1 MPSSLNCPT
10 CGAPASSADA
20 ERCDYCRSTLTSMG
34 CPSCFAP
41 MFVGMEFCP
50 ECGAKAAR
58 SDGDA
63 TLACPGCRETMRA
76 VQVGQTPLFECA
88 GCHSTWL
95 DTETFT
101 TLCATREAHGAVA
114 DMLGP
119 KTTSVTATAA
129 SAVRYLPCPAC
140 TKVMNRENFGH
151 RSGVIIDVCKGH
163 GVWLERG
170 ELHSVL
176 AFVDGGGLER
186 AKRLDDER
194 RAQERRSF
202 EAAARGAAPRASGGW
217 NVVHADRDTSMS
229 SILEEA
235 LRKLLT

>member
-1 MPSSLNCPT
+1 
-10 CGAPASSADA
+10 
-20 ERCDYCRSTLTSMG
+20 
-34 CPSCFAP
+34 

-58 SDGDA
+58 TDGDA
-63 TLACPGCRETMRA
+63 TLPCPGCRAEMRSTR
-76 VQVGQTPLFECA
+76 VGTTPLFECA
-88 GCHSTWL
+88 GCGSTWL

-101 TLCATREAHGAVA
+101 TLCANREAHGAIA

-119 KTTSVTATAA
+119 KTVGVTATAGT
-129 SAVRYLPCPAC
+129 AVRYLPCPTC

-176 AFVDGGGLER
+176 AFVDSGGLER

-194 RAQERRSF
+194 RAEERRALDR
-202 EAAARGAAPRASGGW
+202 AAHATPAASGHWELGR
-217 NVVHADRDTSMS
+217 NDRNDSIGS
-229 SILEEA
+229 SLEDA
-235 LRKLLT
+235 LRKLFT